1 MPSFEEDS
9 MKKIMIGLMTLSF
22 IFIYAKGV
30 QALILPRLT
39 MEEMI
44 SKADAIVAGKGDHFH
59 VHPDFHG
66 KVLYSMITFKVDEYL
81 KNDLR
86 KDEIIIMQVAQE
98 KNEEGKFVSGP
109 LALKMDEEVVLF
121 LTEEDNQ
128 GFRHVL
134 GLSQGKYNVVQDKWG
149 EKRLVQDL
157 KDIRFF
163 DKETGEIT
171 DAKHIQVKLTYEEF
185 KAIVQQTA
193 SRIKAKK
200 EMFSTLSSSEKF
212 F

>member
-1 MPSFEEDS
+1 
-9 MKKIMIGLMTLSF
+9 MKKATI
-22 IFIYAKGV
+22 IFMSLLIIFLNAKGV

-44 SKADAIVAGKGDHFH
+44 QKADAIVTGKGDHFH
-59 VHPDFHG
+59 IHPDLEG
-66 KVLYSMITFKVDEYL
+66 KAIYAIVTFKVDEYL

-98 KNEEGKFVSGP
+98 KNEDGKFTSGP

-134 GLSQGKYNVVQDKWG
+134 GLSQGKYTVVQDRLG
-149 EKRLVQDL
+149 EKRLIQDL
-157 KDIRFF
+157 KNVRFF
-163 DKETGEIT
+163 DKVSGIIS
-171 DAKHIQVKLTYEEF
+171 DASHIQVKLTYEEF
-185 KAIVQQTA
+185 KAVVQQAT

-200 EMFSTLSSSEKF
+200 EIFSTLSSSEKF

>member
-1 MPSFEEDS
+1 
-9 MKKIMIGLMTLSF
+9 MKKIMIALAVLSF
-22 IFIYAKGV
+22 IFLNAKGV
-30 QALILPRLT
+30 QALILPQMT

-44 SKADAIVAGKGDHFH
+44 QRADAIVTGKGDHFH
-59 VHPDFHG
+59 IHPDVEG
-66 KVLYSMITFKVDEYL
+66 KVLYAIITFKVDEYL

-86 KDEIIIMQVAQE
+86 KDEVIIMQVAQE
-98 KNEEGKFVSGP
+98 KDGEGKFISGP

-134 GLSQGKYNVVQDKWG
+134 GLSQGKYTVVQNRSG
-149 EKRLVQDL
+149 EKRLIQDL
-157 KDIRFF
+157 KDVRFF
-163 DKETGEIT
+163 NKETGVIS
-171 DAKHIQVKLTYEEF
+171 DPKQIQVKLTYEEF

-200 EMFSTLSSSEKF
+200 EMFATLSSEKF